1 MTNDKILFK
10 LHAEVCN
17 SFAHPIRLET
27 VSLLKDKELSFG
39 EIADKIGI
47 GKSTLSRHLSLMVNN
62 GMLVQRK
69 EGVNV
74 YYKIASKK
82 ITKACGLIREVL
94 IDRLKSNIDIINNL
108 N

>member
-39 EIADKIGI
+39 EIAEEIGV
-47 GKSTLSRHLSLMVNN
+47 GKSTLARHLSLMVNN
-62 GMLVQRK
+62 GMLIQRK

-94 IDRLKSNIDIINNL
+94 IERIKSNLDVLNNL
-108 N
+108 S